1 MSISKKQFDALF
13 KKRVKELGGPDG
25 AATEFDV
32 TVSFIRNILA
42 CREAPS
48 AKICAH
54 FGLEPVKQIK
64 YRYDSVIKIGD
75 DVEMKQL
82 KLIGQVTAVAHNW
95 YTIEIE
101 GEYFGNFKRNELE
114 KVDG

>member
-25 AATEFDV
+25 AAAEFIV
-32 TVSFIRNILA
+32 SVSFIRNILA
-42 CREAPS
+42 GREVPS

-64 YRYDSVIKIGD
+64 YRYESKFNLGD
-75 DVEMKQL
+75 NVEMLQL
-82 KLIGQVTAVAHNW
+82 KLIGQVTAVALNW
-95 YTIEIE
+95 YTVEID